1 LTPRTFYCRAA
12 VISLVSAFLGACSST
27 TGGLDVIA
35 TDLPVKESASTP
47 SQTAA
52 VTPGNKSAKARKP
65 EAAKTE
71 ATKVAETDAAAPQ
84 ANLVVAQ
91 ADVAKSGEGNR
102 AVAEAVAE
110 AAANDRVAAAVD
122 AAETSQQ
129 VAVASLDASVTSA
142 LPTPRP
148 SLAVQASEVPVNAFA
163 EQKNT
168 APLATVALE
177 PAPSGKAVAANSP
190 ELHALISRYAAHYQV
205 PESLVRRVVKRE
217 SNFDPTARNK
227 IYWGL
232 MQIRHDT
239 ARTMGYTGAP
249 HGLLDAETNLKY
261 AVKYLRGAYLTAGG
275 NEDQAVRFYSR
286 GYYYDAKR
294 KGLLQVTGL
303 RP

>member
-12 VISLVSAFLGACSST
+12 TIALVSAFLGACSST

-35 TDLPVKESASTP
+35 TDLPTRDSATSVAQSASAASSEAAKAGTTSSEVSTLKESAS
-47 SQTAA
+47 
-52 VTPGNKSAKARKP
+52 
-65 EAAKTE
+65 
-71 ATKVAETDAAAPQ
+71 
-84 ANLVVAQ
+84 VVAQ
-91 ADVAKSGEGNR
+91 AAPKVAPAGQGSAEAEANARVAASAEVAAPNGEA
-102 AVAEAVAE
+102 AVAAVEAVA
-110 AAANDRVAAAVD
+110 ASAV
-122 AAETSQQ
+122 
-129 VAVASLDASVTSA
+129 
-142 LPTPRP
+142 PTQRP
-148 SLAVQASEVPVNAFA
+148 GIAGEPVEVPVNAFA
-163 EQKNT
+163 AQKSA

-177 PAPSGKAVAANSP
+177 PASTSQKVAANSP

-217 SNFDPTARNK
+217 SNFDPSARNK

-261 AVKYLRGAYLTAGG
+261 AVKYLRGAYLTADGD
-275 NEDQAVRFYSR
+275 EDQAVRFYSR

-294 KGLLQVTGL
+294 KGLLKVTGL